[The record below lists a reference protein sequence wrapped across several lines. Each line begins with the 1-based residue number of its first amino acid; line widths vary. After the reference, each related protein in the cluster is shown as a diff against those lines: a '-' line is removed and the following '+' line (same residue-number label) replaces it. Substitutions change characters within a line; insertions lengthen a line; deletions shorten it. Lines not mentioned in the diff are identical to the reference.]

1 MLLKILI
8 AREVSMTDKFPLI
21 FEVCSEAESSI
32 NAPWKVK
39 HSEFEAITCCVP
51 PELKGPG
58 GGYTPEDLFALSII
72 NCIISDFKVFCE
84 RDKESFEKIKIKA
97 SLKLDNH
104 SNKKFTFT
112 NIDIKIDVI
121 GATSREK
128 IEKILNDSIKHCTIC
143 NAIKVP
149 KTFHINIS

>member
-1 MLLKILI
+1 
-8 AREVSMTDKFPLI
+8 MTDKFPLI

-32 NAPWKVK
+32 NTPWKVK
-39 HSEFEAITCCVP
+39 HCDFEEITCCVP

-84 RDKESFEKIKIKA
+84 NAKESFEKIKIKA
-97 SLKLDNH
+97 SLKLDNP
-104 SNKKFTFT
+104 SNKNFIFT

-121 GATSREK
+121 GATN
-128 IEKILNDSIKHCTIC
+128 IEKVKKILDDAIKHCTIC
-143 NAIKVP
+143 NSIKIP
-149 KTFHINIS
+149 KTLHINIS